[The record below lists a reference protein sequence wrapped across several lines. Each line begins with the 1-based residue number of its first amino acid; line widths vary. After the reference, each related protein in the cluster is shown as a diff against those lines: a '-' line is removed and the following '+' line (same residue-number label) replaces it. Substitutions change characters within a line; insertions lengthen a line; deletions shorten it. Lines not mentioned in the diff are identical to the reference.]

1 MPKKVTIVEVGPRD
15 GFQAKAEFIPTVK
28 KIALVDALSDTGLKR
43 IEVTSFVSPKAVPQL
58 ADALEVMQG
67 IQRKAGV
74 RYRVLV
80 PNLVGAQ
87 RAVES
92 GADGIDFVLS
102 ASESHNRNNVRRTV
116 EESLKEFELVVD
128 YCKKSRV
135 SVISV
140 SIATAFG
147 CPFEGKIDEERV
159 AVLAERLRELGATE
173 IILADTTG
181 MANPVGVMKLLDIL
195 NKKISIHEIAAH
207 FHNTRGAGLA
217 NVLTALECGVTMIES
232 SIGGL
237 GGCPFAPGATGNI
250 ATEDLVNM
258 LEEMGIK
265 TGINLIK
272 LIACAK
278 LAEEIVGE
286 RLPGQVMKAGR
297 ICDLHPVP
305 DSIRHEK

>member
-1 MPKKVTIVEVGPRD
+1 MKLPKKVTIVEVGPRD
-15 GFQAKAEFIPTVK
+15 GFQAKAEFIPTAK
-28 KIALVDALSDTGLKR
+28 KIALVDALSDTGLKK
-43 IEVTSFVSPKAVPQL
+43 IEVTSFVHPKAVPQL
-58 ADALEVMQG
+58 ADALKVMQG

-74 RYRVLV
+74 KYRVLV

-92 GADGIDFVLS
+92 GVDEIDFVLS
-102 ASESHNRNNVRRTV
+102 VSESHNRNNVRRTI
-116 EESLKEFELVVD
+116 EESLKEFELVVA
-128 YCKKSRV
+128 YCKKNRI

-147 CPFEGKIDEERV
+147 CPFEGKIDEESV
-159 AVLAERLRELGATE
+159 AVLAEQLRELGATE

-181 MANPVGVMKLLDIL
+181 MANPVGVMKLLEVL
-195 NKKISIHEIAAH
+195 NKEMSVHKLAVH

-217 NVLTALECGVTMIES
+217 NVLSALQCGVTIIEG

-250 ATEDLVNM
+250 ATEDLVNV
-258 LEEMGIK
+258 LEEMGIN

-278 LAEEIVGE
+278 L
-286 RLPGQVMKAGR
+286 LR
-297 ICDLHPVP
+297 I
-305 DSIRHEK
+305 